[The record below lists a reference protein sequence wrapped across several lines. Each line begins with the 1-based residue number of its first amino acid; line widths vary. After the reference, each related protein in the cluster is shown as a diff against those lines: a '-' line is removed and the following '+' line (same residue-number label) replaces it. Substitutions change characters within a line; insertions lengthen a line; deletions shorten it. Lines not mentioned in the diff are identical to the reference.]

1 MKTLT
6 IIDTFGFFFRSFYA
20 LPPLKSKDGFPTGLL
35 TGFMNFINSIGRDY
49 KTDYIVFA
57 LDSKG
62 PSFRSE
68 IDSEYK
74 AHRPDVPEDLLK
86 QLPVAIEWIELMGFE
101 KIEKSGFEADDIIAS
116 LSKIAKKQGVKVRVV
131 SHDKDLYQ
139 LIDDNTHLFDPI
151 KRVEID
157 ATTCSDKYGVTPVQ
171 FIDYQSLVGDSA
183 DNVPGVKGVGAK
195 TAQKLLTQF
204 NTLDGIY
211 ENIDFVKPAGT
222 QKKLIDDKE
231 NAYKSKKLVTLHPEA
246 IDECDIEFFKLPTQN
261 PILKIEQKLIDLEMN
276 YIVNKVKNEG
286 LYIKTE
292 EPNMEG
298 LEFKAVL
305 LDTDEKLFETISK
318 IGEDEIIAFDTE
330 TDSLDSKSANIVG
343 FSFAYEK
350 DKAYYV
356 PIAHNYLGVGN
367 QISKESAKEAIS
379 KLFEHRVVGQN
390 IKYDLN
396 IIYNNFGFANIDVY
410 ADTMIMS
417 WLVDSS
423 VSAGLDNMA
432 KRYFDYYMVKFS
444 DVVPKK
450 QTFASVTLDKAAI
463 YAAEDAWMTLRLY
476 HKLTTQLSD
485 ELLDV
490 AKDVEFPFVN
500 TLINMENEGIK
511 IDCDF
516 FQTLL
521 SKTNDILHTL
531 TKDIHTLANEEF
543 NINSTKQLGVVLFER
558 LNLRVVKKTKSGY
571 STDEKV
577 LNELIDEHDII
588 PKLLEYREQY
598 KLKSTYIE
606 PLLNLAKAEDD
617 SRVHTSFFQTGTTT
631 GRLSSK
637 NPNLQNI
644 PVRTEIGKEI
654 RKGFIAK
661 EGYKLIGIDYSQIEL
676 RLLAHYSKDEALV
689 SAFVN
694 DKDIHTETAIKI
706 FGEALA
712 DDKRSIAKSINF
724 GLLYGM
730 GSRKLSQTL
739 GISTKEAKE
748 YIDSYF
754 ASFPTVKDTIASI
767 HEEVKQKGYV
777 TTLLNRKRVFD
788 FKNIT
793 PMMEATYLRE
803 SVNSIFQ
810 GSAADLIKMAMNKID
825 KSMDKSKAKMLLQIH
840 DELIIE
846 AKAEYVDEIA
856 KEVQDIMENIYK
868 LDVPLKTSLNIGD
881 SWGELK

>member
-68 IDSEYK
+68 IDPEYK
-74 AHRPDVPEDLLK
+74 AHRPEVPEDLLK
-86 QLPVAIEWIELMGFE
+86 QLPIAIEWIELMGFE

-116 LSKIAKKQGVKVRVV
+116 LCKIANKQDVKVRVV

-139 LIDDNTHLFDPI
+139 LIGENVKLFDPI

-157 ATTCSDKYGVTPVQ
+157 EDSCLDKYGVTPEQ

-195 TAQKLLTQF
+195 TAEKLLNEF
-204 NTLDGIY
+204 GSLDGIY
-211 ENIDFVKPAGT
+211 NNIDFVTAKRART
-222 QKKLIDDKE
+222 NLVTYRDD
-231 NAYKSKKLVTLHPEA
+231 AYRSKQLVTLHPEA

-261 PILKIEQKLIDLEMN
+261 PILKIEDELIKYSMN
-276 YIVNKVKNEG
+276 QVIDRVKSEG
-286 LYIKTE
+286 LFIKTE
-292 EPNMEG
+292 VPVHNG

-305 LDTDEKLFETISK
+305 LDNRDKLFETIDR
-318 IGEDEIIAFDTE
+318 IGDDIVAFDTE

-343 FSFAYEK
+343 FSFAYQK

-356 PIAHNYLGVGN
+356 PIAHNYLGVGP
-367 QISKESAKEAIS
+367 QISHEDAKEAIRRLFS
-379 KLFEHRVVGQN
+379 KRVVGQN
-390 IKYDLN
+390 LKYDLN
-396 IIYNNFGFANIDVY
+396 IIYNNFDFGRVDVFS
-410 ADTMIMS
+410 DTMIKG
-417 WLVDSS
+417 WLVDSTAS
-423 VSAGLDNMA
+423 VSLDNMA
-432 KRYFDYYMVKFS
+432 KRYFDYSMIKFA

-450 QTFASVTLDKAAI
+450 QTFANIELEKASA

-476 HKLTTQLSD
+476 HKLTTLLDD
-485 ELLDV
+485 ELLEE
-490 AKDVEFPFVN
+490 AQDVEYPFVN
-500 TLINMENEGIK
+500 TILDMENEGIR
-511 IDCDF
+511 IDIEF
-516 FQTLL
+516 FERLL
-521 SKTNDILHTL
+521 HKTNDIISTL
-531 TKDIHTLANEEF
+531 TKDIYVLAGEEF
-543 NINSTKQLGVVLFER
+543 NINSTKQLGVILFEK

-588 PKLLEYREQY
+588 PKLLEYREYY

-606 PLLNLAKAEDD
+606 PLLKYAKDD
-617 SRVHTSFFQTGTTT
+617 VYGRVHTSFLQTGTAT

-644 PVRTEIGKEI
+644 PVKTQTGREI
-654 RKGFIAK
+654 RRGFIAK
-661 EGYKLIGIDYSQIEL
+661 DGYKLIGIDYSQIEL
-676 RLLAHYSKDEALV
+676 RLLAHYSQDEALLR
-689 SAFVN
+689 AFRE
-694 DKDIHTETAIKI
+694 DKDIHTETAVKI
-706 FGEALA
+706 FGEEMATE
-712 DDKRSIAKSINF
+712 KRGIAKSINF

-730 GSRKLSQTL
+730 GARKLSQTL
-739 GISTKEAKE
+739 GITSKEAKS

-754 ASFPTVKDTIASI
+754 ASFPTVKDTIEKI
-767 HEEVKQKGYV
+767 HQEVKEHGYV
-777 TTLLNRKRVFD
+777 KTLLGRKRLFD
-788 FKNIT
+788 FSGAS
-793 PMMEATYLRE
+793 PMIVASFERE

-825 KSMDKSKAKMLLQIH
+825 KEMDRSKAKMLLQIH

-846 AKAEYVDEIA
+846 AKEEYADEVA
-856 KEVQDIMENIYK
+856 KQVQDIMENIYT
-868 LDVPLKTSLNIGD
+868 LNVPLKTSLAIGD
-881 SWGELK
+881 SWGDLK

>member
-20 LPPLKSKDGFPTGLL
+20 LPPLKSKDGFPTGQL

-49 KTDYIVFA
+49 QTDYIVFA

-62 PSFRSE
+62 DSFRKE
-68 IDSEYK
+68 IDPNYK
-74 AHRPDVPEDLLK
+74 AHRPDTPEDLLK

-116 LSKIAKKQGVKVRVV
+116 LCKIATKQGVKVRVV

-139 LIDDNTHLFDPI
+139 LIDENVKLFDPI
-151 KRVEID
+151 KRVDID
-157 ATTCSDKYGVTPVQ
+157 YNTCYDKYGVTPEQ

-204 NTLDGIY
+204 GTLDGIY
-211 ENIDFVKPAGT
+211 DNIDFVKPAGT
-222 QKKLIDDKE
+222 QKKLMTDKD
-231 NAYKSKKLVTLHPEA
+231 NAYVSKQLVSLHPEA

-261 PILKIEQKLIDLEMN
+261 PILKIEQKLLDLNMGQV
-276 YIVNKVKNEG
+276 VNRVKNEG

-292 EPNMEG
+292 EPSADG
-298 LEFKAVL
+298 LEFKSVL
-305 LDTDEKLFETISK
+305 LDTKAKLFDVIENIPDD
-318 IGEDEIIAFDTE
+318 IVAFDTE
-330 TDSLDSKSANIVG
+330 TDSLDSKVG

-350 DKAYYV
+350 DKSYYV
-356 PIAHNYLGVGN
+356 PIAHNYLGVGE
-367 QISKESAKEAIS
+367 QISHNDAKDALS
-379 KLFEHRVVGQN
+379 KLLQKKIVGQN

-396 IIYNNFGFANIDVY
+396 ILYNNFGFSDIDVY
-410 ADTMIMS
+410 ADTMVMS

-423 VSAGLDNMA
+423 VSASLDNMA
-432 KRYFDYYMVKFS
+432 KRHFDYSMVKFA

-450 QTFASVTLDKAAI
+450 QTFANVTLDKAAI

-476 HKLTTQLSD
+476 HKLTTLLSD
-485 ELLDV
+485 ELIQE

-511 IDCDF
+511 VDVEF
-516 FQTLL
+516 FSKLL
-521 SKTNDILHTL
+521 DKTNDKLSLL
-531 TKDIHTLANEEF
+531 TKDIHTLADEEF
-543 NINSTKQLGVVLFER
+543 NINSTKQLGAILFDK

-606 PLLNLAKAEDD
+606 PLLKLGQEKENN
-617 SRVHTSFFQTGTTT
+617 RVHTSFFQTGTST

-644 PVRTEIGKEI
+644 PVRTEIGREI
-654 RKGFIAK
+654 RKGFISK
-661 EGYKLIGIDYSQIEL
+661 DGYKLIGIDYSQIEL

-689 SAFVN
+689 KAFIE

-706 FGEALA
+706 FGQELA
-712 DDKRSIAKSINF
+712 QEKRSIAKSINF

-739 GISTKEAKE
+739 GITTKEAKS

-754 ASFPTVKDTIASI
+754 ESFPTVKDTIASI
-767 HEEVKQKGYV
+767 HQDVKEKGYV

-825 KSMDKSKAKMLLQIH
+825 KQMDKSKAKMLLQIH

-846 AKAEYVDEIA
+846 VKDEHVDEISNQ
-856 KEVQDIMENIYK
+856 VQDIMENIYK
-868 LDVPLKTSLNIGD
+868 LDIPLKTSLNIGN